1 MTIQFQSTPFPGE
14 TEIHDRRHRLSIY
27 GHRIQID
34 CGACPHTGEV
44 PINNLAHV
52 LEIDLARPK
61 ANQTFF
67 ECPVCTTKTELVLD
81 RFEPRRPHGWY

>member
-14 TEIHDRRHRLSIY
+14 TEIQDHRHRLSIY
-27 GHRIQID
+27 GQRIHID

-44 PINNLAHV
+44 PMRDLSQ
-52 LEIDLARPK
+52 LLQIDLARPK

-67 ECPVCTTKTELVLD
+67 ECPVCSTKTELVLD
-81 RFEPRRPHGWY
+81 RFEPRRPDGWY